1 MHETKHLGKYEDPRA
16 FEDRG
21 RPKALRSRVWTGG
34 AGAQWQTLPLHVQ
47 GNPLH
52 LRKFPL
58 RFLFFAFHSQMIH
71 ILVISKSWH
80 ENCSFEYH

>member
-1 MHETKHLGKYEDPRA
+1 MIV
-16 FEDRG
+16 
-21 RPKALRSRVWTGG
+21 SRVWTGG

-71 ILVISKSWH
+71 LYYNYRNESADL
-80 ENCSFEYH
+80 SF